1 MSLLY
6 RVIGCII
13 FIIYVLFLKEISKG
27 LDRKKIKKKKD
38 EMFAEGHN
46 CNNCIWGKI
55 ETYTGYDYIGM
66 PYERKQYYCL
76 LSKHLISKDYVSG
89 EGLYGKTYCEDVI
102 GTEKCKWERKT
113 KLYN

>member
-1 MSLLY
+1 MILLY

-13 FIIYVLFLKEISKG
+13 FIICVLSLNATSKY

-46 CNNCIWGKI
+46 CNNCIWGQV
-55 ETYTGYDYIGM
+55 ETYKTFDYTTWLSCEIK
-66 PYERKQYYCL
+66 EYYCL

-89 EGLYGKTYCEDVI
+89 GGLYSNPRYCKDVI
-102 GTEKCKWERKT
+102 GTEKCKWKEKVE
-113 KLYN
+113 L